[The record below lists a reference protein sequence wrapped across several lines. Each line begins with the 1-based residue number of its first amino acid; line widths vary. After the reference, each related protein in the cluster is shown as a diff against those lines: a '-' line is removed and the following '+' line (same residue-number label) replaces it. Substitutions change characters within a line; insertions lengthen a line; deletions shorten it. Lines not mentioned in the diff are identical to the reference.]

1 MKSLRAMLRRYFPMI
16 MVALV
21 ASMVGGVIAA
31 RILVDRPT
39 KAEEPTPAAAS
50 VPLPTNPN
58 SVADV
63 AERVAPAVVK
73 IETTYKF
80 SARSQMQGNPFL
92 NDPFFRQFFGDFP
105 DTNEERQGLG
115 SGFIFDAKE
124 GYILTNDHVVRGAD
138 SIQVKI
144 KDLDQPVKAK
154 VIGSDQALDLAVLK
168 VDAGGKKLPEV
179 QLGDSARL
187 RVGEWVVAIGDP
199 YGMDWTVTAGVVSA
213 KGRPLTIADDNGRP
227 RRYRDL
233 IQTDA
238 AINPG
243 NSGGPLLNL
252 AGQVVG
258 INTAVNAAAQGI
270 GFAIPI
276 NTAKEV
282 LRDLIDHGK
291 VARSYLGVQIQD
303 LGQDAIDALEL
314 QGAKKGVGVLV
325 MDVVPGSPAEKAG
338 LQRYDVVLEIN
349 RDKVNSADQ
358 FVNAIRKLKIG
369 STAAL
374 LVLRDGSTRLVTA
387 RIGEQP

>member
-1 MKSLRAMLRRYFPMI
+1 MEAIRSFLRKYFPVI

-31 RILVDRPT
+31 RILVDRPLQ
-39 KAEEPTPAAAS
+39 AEQPAQVAAGPTT
-50 VPLPTNPN
+50 LPGGGPYA
-58 SVADV
+58 VADV

-73 IETTYKF
+73 IETTYKSRVRF
-80 SARSQMQGNPFL
+80 SDNPFF
-92 NDPFFRQFFGDFP
+92 NDPFFRHFFGDLP
-105 DTNEERQGLG
+105 EGEQTRQGLG

-124 GYILTNDHVVRGAD
+124 GYILTNDHVVRGA
-138 SIQVKI
+138 STIQVRV
-144 KDLDQPVKAK
+144 KDFDEPLEAK
-154 VIGSDQALDLAVLK
+154 VIGQDQALDLAVLK
-168 VDAGGKKLPEV
+168 VDQGKRKLPSV
-179 QLGDSARL
+179 PLGDSAKI

-199 YGMDWTVTAGVVSA
+199 YGMDWTVTVGVISA
-213 KGRPLTIADDNGRP
+213 KGRPLSFRDDNGRV

-252 AGQVVG
+252 AGQVIG

-291 VARSYLGVQIQD
+291 VARSYLGVSVAEVTD
-303 LGQDAIDALEL
+303 EVVEALGLP
-314 QGAKKGVGVLV
+314 GKKGIVV
-325 MDVVPGSPAEKAG
+325 MEVVPDSPAEKAG
-338 LQRYDVVLEIN
+338 LQPYDVILEFN
-349 RDKVNSADQ
+349 REKIKDTDQ
-358 FVNAIRKLKIG
+358 FVSLVQKQKIG
-369 STAAL
+369 QTVVL
-374 LVLRDGSTRLVTA
+374 LVLRDGRNQLLTA
-387 RIGEQP
+387 RIGEQPS

>member
-1 MKSLRAMLRRYFPMI
+1 MI

-31 RILVDRPT
+31 RILVDRPLL
-39 KAEEPTPAAAS
+39 AEQPPQAQATAVA
-50 VPLPTNPN
+50 LPGSTNA
-58 SVADV
+58 VADV

-73 IETTYKF
+73 IETTYK
-80 SARSQMQGNPFL
+80 SRVRYSDNPFF
-92 NDPFFRQFFGDFP
+92 NDPFFRHFFGDFP
-105 DTNEERQGLG
+105 QSGEETRQGLG
-115 SGFIFDAKE
+115 SGFIFNAKE

-138 SIQVKI
+138 GIRVMVKDFD
-144 KDLDQPVKAK
+144 KPFEAK
-154 VIGSDQALDLAVLK
+154 VVGSDQTLDLAVLK
-168 VDAGGKKLPEV
+168 IDAGGKRLPEV
-179 QLGDSARL
+179 TFGDSSKI

-199 YGMDWTVTAGVVSA
+199 YGMDWTVTAGVISA
-213 KGRPLTIADDNGRP
+213 KGRPLSFSDDNGRI

-252 AGQVVG
+252 AGQVIG

-291 VARSYLGVQIQD
+291 VARSYLGVSIAD
-303 LGQDAIDALEL
+303 LTKEMADALEL
-314 QGAKKGVGVLV
+314 TVSKGVVV

-338 LQRYDVVLEIN
+338 LQRYDVILELN
-349 RDKVNSADQ
+349 RTKVTSADQ
-358 FVNAIRKLKIG
+358 FVNLIQKQKIG
-369 STAAL
+369 ETVAL
-374 LVLRDGSTRLVTA
+374 LVLRDNQTQIVTA
-387 RIGEQP
+387 RVGEQP